1 VDEFAYAAAAA
12 ECKTEA
18 LRLMTSGGGYR
29 FADPAAH
36 QAAWAFDIDTY
47 DPAACKVE
55 GPVVLDDCLDA
66 QEADRTGSVQLWGIP
81 ACRRRPC
88 SPPSGRW

>member
-1 VDEFAYAAAAA
+1 MRGYVGTDLEQYTRGKRVTCPFTDEQLVAVPV
-12 ECKTEA
+12 
-18 LRLMTSGGGYR
+18 LRPDV
-29 FADPAAH
+29 AIVH
-36 QAAWAFDIDTY
+36 
-47 DPAACKVE
+47 
-55 GPVVLDDCLDA
+55 A